1 MKTNATFV
9 FFFYIEFCAS
19 DSFHT
24 NVTPVIVQILGR
36 ISWNAVY
43 GYVCGDYVVLQVIS
57 KLLPLLASAVPRRRW
72 CLPQLLPPTAKFLL
86 QTNNVT
92 DNKFLL
98 FLSLHLLYCHF

>member
-1 MKTNATFV
+1 M
-9 FFFYIEFCAS
+9 FFDIEFCAS
-19 DSFHT
+19 DIFHT
-24 NVTPVIVQILGR
+24 NVTPVLVQILGR

-43 GYVCGDYVVLQVIS
+43 SYVCGDYVVLQVMS
-57 KLLPLLASAVPRRRW
+57 KLLPLLLYRDEGGASHSTMFS
-72 CLPQLLPPTAKFLL
+72 LLLLLPPTAKFLL